1 MAPPS
6 DTSGAHVGEGGGGL
20 SEAERLAVEA
30 SAAAAAAEA
39 AAGIEAANEAARAAE
54 AAAAEAAAQRS
65 EFVTAIE
72 ELRNWL
78 ADLLAGHRADLQ
90 ATHEAQ
96 LIAVQNLM
104 TEQSQALGSLILALP
119 RATAETVVEELEE
132 EVEEEVEEAPITDQG
147 QRPNESD
154 PPREPPENE
163 RQAQEDTPPPKR
175 NRPRF

>member
-1 MAPPS
+1 MALPS
-6 DTSGAHVGEGGGGL
+6 DTSGEGGGL

-39 AAGIEAANEAARAAE
+39 AAGIEAANEAARVAE
-54 AAAAEAAAQRS
+54 AAVAEALAQRS

-119 RATAETVVEELEE
+119 QVTAETVVEELEE
-132 EVEEEVEEAPITDQG
+132 AEEEVEEEAPITG
-147 QRPNESD
+147 QEPRPSENG
-154 PPREPPENE
+154 PPHEPPENE
-163 RQAQEDTPPPKR
+163 RQEQGDTPPPKR